1 MALFYTGA
9 ELQRDKEKS
18 QRPLEAGRV
27 LTPCVLFPESLWY
40 CLEGMGTGSACCWCS
55 GIEVKME
62 VLL

>member
-9 ELQRDKEKS
+9 ELQRGKEKS
-18 QRPLEAGRV
+18 QRPLEARRV
-27 LTPCVLFPESLWY
+27 LTFCVFFPESLWY
-40 CLEGMGTGSACCWCS
+40 CLEEMATGSAQCWCS